1 MHQPRSTTIENGNDM
16 FRLSTRGHHERGAA
30 AVEFALVVPLLLLL
44 LMGIVE
50 FGRAYHIQTALSG
63 AAREGVRVMALQDD
77 VDETRATAKAAAPQL
92 ALTDGQISVTPTTCS
107 GTTPG
112 TATVTVTYP
121 VELMFGLFGPGFNL
135 TGKGTM
141 RCHG

>member
-1 MHQPRSTTIENGNDM
+1 MLRQR
-16 FRLSTRGHHERGAA
+16 TRGHHEGGAA
-30 AVEFALVVPLLLLL
+30 AVEFALVLPILLLL
-44 LMGIVE
+44 LMGIFE

-77 VDETRATAKAAAPQL
+77 AAEARATAKAASPQL
-92 ALTDGQISVTPTTCS
+92 ALTDSQISVTPTTCS

-121 VELMFGLFGPGFNL
+121 VELMFGLFGADFSL
-135 TGKGTM
+135 TGNGTM

>member
-1 MHQPRSTTIENGNDM
+1 MLRV
-16 FRLSTRGHHERGAA
+16 RTRGHRERGAA
-30 AVEFALVVPLLLLL
+30 AVEFALVLPILLLLIF
-44 LMGIVE
+44 GIAE
-50 FGRAYHIQTALSG
+50 CGRAYYIQTALSG

-77 VDETRATAKAAAPQL
+77 AAEARATTKAAATGL
-92 ALTDGQISVTPTTCS
+92 AVTDSQISVTPTTCS
-107 GTTPG
+107 GTTTG

-121 VELMFGLFGPGFNL
+121 VQLMSGLFGAGITL

>member
-1 MHQPRSTTIENGNDM
+1 MLRLKTRSH
-16 FRLSTRGHHERGAA
+16 RERGAA
-30 AVEFALVVPLLLLL
+30 AVEFALVLPVLLLL

-50 FGRAYHIQTALSG
+50 FGRAYHLQTNLSG
-63 AAREGVRVMALQDD
+63 AAREGVRAMALEDD
-77 VDETRATAKAAAPQL
+77 VAEARATAKAAAPQL
-92 ALTDGQISVTPTTCS
+92 ALTDSQISVTPTTCS

-121 VELMFGLFGPGFNL
+121 VELLFGLSEASFTL

>member
-1 MHQPRSTTIENGNDM
+1 MS
-16 FRLSTRGHHERGAA
+16 RLRTRRHHERGAA
-30 AVEFALVVPLLLLL
+30 AVEFALVLPILLLLV
-44 LMGIVE
+44 MGIVE
-50 FGRAYHIQTALSG
+50 CGRAYHLQTALSG

-77 VDETRATAKAAAPQL
+77 VAEARATAKAASPQL

-121 VELMFGLFGPGFNL
+121 VELMFGLFGSGFNL

>member
-1 MHQPRSTTIENGNDM
+1 ML
-16 FRLSTRGHHERGAA
+16 RLRTRGHHERGAA
-30 AVEFALVVPLLLLL
+30 AVEFALVVPVLLLL

-50 FGRAYHIQTALSG
+50 FGRAYHLQTTLSG

-77 VDETRATAKAAAPQL
+77 AAEARETAKTAASGL
-92 ALTDGQISVTPTTCS
+92 NLTNSQISVTPTTCS

-121 VELMFGLFGPGFNL
+121 VQLMFGLFGASFNL